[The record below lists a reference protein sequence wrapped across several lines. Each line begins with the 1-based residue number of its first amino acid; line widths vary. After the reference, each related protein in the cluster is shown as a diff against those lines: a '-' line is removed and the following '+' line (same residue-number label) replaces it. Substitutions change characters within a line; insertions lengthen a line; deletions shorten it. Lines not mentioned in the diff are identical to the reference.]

1 MLSEGSYGVVFQG
14 VDLMSFIDAGKHGQ
28 VYQPIIFKFT
38 QHHQTNDRE
47 FNVQQQIEQNSRN
60 QGLTSVIPRL
70 CGKGQIVL
78 LDPIFS

>member
-47 FNVQQQIEQNSRN
+47 FNVQQQI
-60 QGLTSVIPRL
+60 
-70 CGKGQIVL
+70 
-78 LDPIFS
+78 